1 MCAPV
6 FLPLITAPHQACLHI
21 VHRWQRWSLGWR
33 LPKPELFIFCEGG
46 GGNSDISQK
55 RGFRKIGALRKHLP
69 ASLQSAAEPE

>member
-46 GGNSDISQK
+46 GGILTSAK
-55 RGFRKIGALRKHLP
+55 KGASGKLEL
-69 ASLQSAAEPE
+69 